1 MILMTTTENLDG
13 FRIVEYLGIVSGES
27 AEGMNAVRDLFAQFR
42 NVFGG
47 RTGGYEIGMSE
58 ARTRALEQL
67 SERAMS
73 AGAHAVIG
81 LSIDYEFI
89 EFGSKGGMVM
99 VGATGTAVKIVR
111 SEDASKPAATG
122 FRIGG

>member
-1 MILMTTTENLDG
+1 
-13 FRIVEYLGIVSGES
+13 
-27 AEGMNAVRDLFAQFR
+27 MNAVRDLFAQFR

-47 RTGGYEIGMSE
+47 RTAGYEKGMAE

-67 SERAMS
+67 TERAMG
-73 AGAHAVIG
+73 AGANAIIG
-81 LSIDYEFI
+81 VSIDYEFI

-99 VGATGTAVKIVR
+99 VGATGPAVKIVR
-111 SEDASKPAATG
+111 TEEAPKPPESG